1 MSTNL
6 VLTARK
12 AISLCFSVW
21 WFGNGWNA
29 QLGVGAGMV
38 FLGSLLY
45 TVVTSRGSGRAS
57 PKRAVAAVPSA
68 AKTKTETEME
78 MEMVGTHEDGGRSHT
93 RRLGNREERPGDAR

>member
-1 MSTNL
+1 MWIGQRVSNVSTNL
-6 VLTARK
+6 VLTTRK

-45 TVVTSRGSGRAS
+45 TAASSRGSTPARNSASETVRGEARTRKAQNSKGRRKA
-57 PKRAVAAVPSA
+57 
-68 AKTKTETEME
+68 E
-78 MEMVGTHEDGGRSHT
+78 
-93 RRLGNREERPGDAR
+93 